1 MAKNGP
7 QEHDEKQKFRG
18 RWDLIHGHHDFE
30 RLEKLIPF
38 TSFFLIY
45 IYPRFRSWM
54 AIFKNIFENGLIS
67 DKQMITLVRG
77 EIREQEIQ
85 SNVRLISDLREIQ
98 NASNGKK

>member
-38 TSFFLIY
+38 TSFFKSIFIHGLGHEWPFLKIY
-45 IYPRFRSWM
+45 LKM
-54 AIFKNIFENGLIS
+54 AW
-67 DKQMITLVRG
+67 LVT
-77 EIREQEIQ
+77 
-85 SNVRLISDLREIQ
+85 N
-98 NASNGKK
+98 KW

>member
-1 MAKNGP
+1 
-7 QEHDEKQKFRG
+7 
-18 RWDLIHGHHDFE
+18 
-30 RLEKLIPF
+30 
-38 TSFFLIY
+38 
-45 IYPRFRSWM
+45 M